1 MVVLAVIVINDLGVV
16 VITVVTSGSKYF
28 KKLKVKIKQ
37 KLIKNTYYVNTSI
50 TSNVIATVFATR

>member
-37 KLIKNTYYVNTSI
+37 KLINI
-50 TSNVIATVFATR
+50 LIM